1 MTEWMLA
8 LFVKCC
14 ILYTFMS
21 AQTRRLG
28 KILCANLLLWG
39 AAIGWQ
45 FQEPK
50 ASATLSPEET
60 AATISRP
67 VPVITKKTEIS
78 IPEAVVVSPAVT
90 LSVPFT
96 SQAPYEDWSAPYQE
110 ACEEAALL
118 MIDAYM
124 QGTTL
129 PASVANEKILSLT
142 DAVAKAG
149 YGESMTIA
157 ELATFVQQWY
167 GFRSRIIEDV
177 TVESIKEE
185 LRAGHPVIVPAA
197 GKELQNPYFSGGGPW
212 YHMLVITGFDEDEFI
227 TNDPGTVLGHGF
239 RYQQDHL
246 LSAIHDWTGQEQ
258 TISEGKKVML
268 ILEPALSY

>member
-1 MTEWMLA
+1 
-8 LFVKCC
+8 
-14 ILYTFMS
+14 MS
-21 AQTRRLG
+21 AQNRRLW
-28 KILCANLLLWG
+28 KVLLANALLWS

-45 FQEPK
+45 FQEPTPV
-50 ASATLSPEET
+50 ASRTPTER
-60 AATISRP
+60 AAKIKRV
-67 VPVITKKTEIS
+67 VP
-78 IPEAVVVSPAVT
+78 PAVPALSQAEGSRVEPVQKIEVPEVIVEVPSLAANVS

-118 MIDAYM
+118 MIDAYLH
-124 QGTTL
+124 GTTL
-129 PASVANEKILSLT
+129 PAAIADKRILDLT
-142 DAVAKAG
+142 AAVAQAG
-149 YGESMTIA
+149 YGESVTIIQ
-157 ELATFVQQWY
+157 LASLVEDFFGYQA
-167 GFRSRIIEDV
+167 RILEDV
-177 TVESIKEE
+177 TIKTIKSE
-185 LRAGHPVIVPAA
+185 LRDGNPVIVPAA

>member
-1 MTEWMLA
+1 M
-8 LFVKCC
+8 
-14 ILYTFMS
+14 
-21 AQTRRLG
+21 
-28 KILCANLLLWG
+28 
-39 AAIGWQ
+39 
-45 FQEPK
+45 
-50 ASATLSPEET
+50 
-60 AATISRP
+60 
-67 VPVITKKTEIS
+67 
-78 IPEAVVVSPAVT
+78 SPAVAERAGEEANGKNKKPDDKLYEVIVEVPSLAANVS

-227 TNDPGTVLGHGF
+227 TNDPGTALGHGF